1 MVCFEQFFARIPSLS
16 AYYLFSEN
24 GSHLSVQSLSP
35 LPRKGGTWG
44 ALLCPQC
51 SEDLTVVLADLIRD
65 NVLVEQVLSN

>member
-24 GSHLSVQSLSP
+24 GSP
-35 LPRKGGTWG
+35 WG